1 MKLTNLCN
9 KLSIWGHTAGVRGFP
24 RIFSWHVF
32 LVDLDI
38 IFSKDRSKMLNSLYI
53 LKKVAILGPI
63 CYEIGE
69 KHEFLRWVAVGNS
82 GPKIDFKS
90 YQH

>member
-1 MKLTNLCN
+1 MDLNIVFN
-9 KLSIWGHTAGVRGFP
+9 KDCLRMV
-24 RIFSWHVF
+24 
-32 LVDLDI
+32 
-38 IFSKDRSKMLNSLYI
+38 KSLYI

-82 GPKIDFKS
+82 GPKIDIKS